1 MKPAVRPTFDMN
13 IAREMVD
20 SFCYAFSI
28 RCRLLDERGEL
39 LYQQGTPVDEC
50 QFLRGLPGE
59 PPACEN
65 LHLRGIFQ
73 AERFGGRYIYSCPSG
88 LTYFTAPIIVGS
100 AIAGALVAGPVLI
113 MEPEDLLDDII
124 EHRGIPG
131 GGIRSVRQ
139 FFTSLPQVEP
149 ARLNHMSTQLC
160 ANAVYISDNSHA
172 MLLLKNE
179 SGQQRSIGEY
189 VQQLKTSGH
198 TIPYPVDKE
207 QELMAAISHGDKAAA
222 AALLNEILGHIFF
235 FSSDPNSIQ
244 TRITELLVVLSRA
257 SLYGGGSTDLIFDIN
272 YRYMQELRQLTSQ
285 EDVAHWLAKVLNRYT
300 DLVFDLVDSKHK
312 NVIRKAVNY
321 MKTNCAKD
329 LTLGELADH
338 VGYSHSHFSKV
349 FKEEMGCGFR
359 MYLNQI
365 RVEKSKSLLLAGSA
379 SISEICDLCGFED
392 QSYFC
397 KVFKKVTGVTPD
409 KFRKQ
414 VRRIDSPR
422 EYGL

>member
-1 MKPAVRPTFDMN
+1 MKAAPPAFDMN
-13 IAREMVD
+13 IAREIVD
-20 SFCYAFSI
+20 SFAKASTI
-28 RCRLLDERGEL
+28 HCRLLNDMGEL
-39 LYQQGTPVDEC
+39 LYQHGTQIDEC

-59 PPACEN
+59 PPACED
-65 LHLRGIFQ
+65 LHLRGMFQ

-88 LTYFTAPIIVGS
+88 LTYCSAPIIIGGAV
-100 AIAGALVAGPVLI
+100 AGALVAGPVLI
-113 MEPEDLLDDII
+113 MDAEDLLDDII
-124 EHRGIPG
+124 EHRGIPTG
-131 GGIRSVRQ
+131 GMRAVRQ
-139 FFTSLPQVEP
+139 FFTGLPQIEP
-149 ARLNHMSTQLC
+149 PRLNHMSTQLC
-160 ANAVYISDNSHA
+160 ANAVYISDSSHA

-179 SGQQRSIGEY
+179 SVQQRSIGEY
-189 VQQLKTSGH
+189 VQQLKTNGH
-198 TIPYPVDKE
+198 AAPYPVEKE
-207 QELMAAISHGDKAAA
+207 QELIAAISQGDKSSA

-235 FSSDPNSIQ
+235 FTSDPNTIQ

-257 SLYGGGSTDLIFDIN
+257 SMYGGGSAELIFDIN
-272 YRYMQELRQLTSQ
+272 YRYMQELRQINSQ

-321 MKTNCAKD
+321 MKANCANN

-349 FKEEMGCGFR
+349 FKEEMNCGFR
-359 MYLNQI
+359 VYLNQL
-365 RVEKSKSLLLAGSA
+365 RVEKSKSLLLSGNT

-397 KVFKKVTGVTPD
+397 KVFKKITGVTPD

-414 VRRIDSPR
+414 VRRIDNTR
-422 EYGL
+422 EHGL